1 MVGMDKSGLI
11 GVLAAAASSL
21 LGGSAVAFT
30 RLAVRDVDPLAVAAI
45 RYGIAAICLLPV
57 LFLMRLPAGRRN
69 WPAIVALAL
78 VFFALF
84 PLLFTTGL
92 SHTSA
97 ARGAM
102 ALATMPIQT
111 MLLGAMLGIERLT
124 ARKLMGVSLAFF
136 GVAFALWQSLDA
148 GAPAEALKGDLLL
161 ALTAS
166 VGAGFN
172 VAARR
177 YLQRVPALLFTA
189 GGSLLGSAA
198 LALGLAVSGGLALP
212 CIPADAW
219 WALAYLGVF
228 GGALTFVLWNYALE
242 RASPTRVA
250 VAVGLNPVSAMLLG
264 AALLDETITAGLIAG
279 LAMVIAGIALANWSE
294 RRIG

>member
-1 MVGMDKSGLI
+1 MDKSGLI

-57 LFLMRLPAGRRN
+57 LFLMRLPAGRRD
-69 WPAIVALAL
+69 WPAIVVLAL

-111 MLLGAMLGIERLT
+111 MLLGALLGIERLT
-124 ARKLMGVSLAFF
+124 ARKLAGVSLAFF
-136 GVAFALWQSLDA
+136 GVAFALWQSLGA

-177 YLQRVPALLFTA
+177 YLRRVPALLFTA

-212 CIPADAW
+212 RIPADAW

-279 LAMVIAGIALANWSE
+279 LAMVIAGIALANWSG
-294 RRIG
+294 RKPG